1 MRSKLNPFK
10 FRSGF
15 LLLLLVYIVH
25 IKSRLVHGAELM
37 QTFEIKEG
45 SPAGTVVGTIGNDQS
60 GSIVIG
66 ERGSEP
72 PQPPYLIVPEEGFD
86 EVGGGDDLIINEQ
99 TGEIR
104 SKKLLDRELTSAYVL
119 NAIPLNGDN
128 IKVVINVTDINDNT
142 PSFMESRKD
151 GSMDMDIPE
160 NIPPGTVRRL
170 PPALDKDLGSFTT
183 QQYKITGGNTDNA
196 FDVKFRRQPI
206 TGILELDLIVNG
218 NLDRERIS
226 MYTLQIVAIDG

>member
-1 MRSKLNPFK
+1 M
-10 FRSGF
+10 
-15 LLLLLVYIVH
+15 
-25 IKSRLVHGAELM
+25 KSRLVHGAELM

-142 PSFMESRKD
+142 PMFEEAADD

-160 NIPPGTVRRL
+160 NIPSGTIRRL
-170 PPALDKDLGSFTT
+170 PPALDKVCKS
-183 QQYKITGGNTDNA
+183 
-196 FDVKFRRQPI
+196 
-206 TGILELDLIVNG
+206 
-218 NLDRERIS
+218 
-226 MYTLQIVAIDG
+226 